1 MAYQVVIPAAG
12 QGKRM
17 GAGRNKLLLTL
28 EGIPV
33 LIHTLMVFE
42 EDEECGGIV
51 LAIHPDD
58 EQPFKQLLAEYGIRK
73 VTHYV
78 HGGKERQDSVYGGVK
93 VLPTDGIVLVH
104 DGARPFIKKE
114 TIHEL
119 VKAAEKDGAA
129 IAAVPV
135 KDTIKK
141 AEDLQVTETIERS
154 SLWAVQ
160 TPQAFRI
167 SVLRKAHEQAAKNEF
182 LGTDDASLVERLPH
196 KVVIIEGDYDNIKL
210 TTPEDV
216 YFAEAI
222 LKKRQNQRK
231 LSF

>member
-17 GAGRNKLLLTL
+17 GAGRNKLFLSLD
-28 EGIPV
+28 GIPV
-33 LIHTLMVFE
+33 LIHTLKVFE
-42 EDEECGGIV
+42 EDGECSGII

-58 EQPFKQLLAEYGIRK
+58 EQAFKQLLMQYGIQK
-73 VTHYV
+73 VTSFVY
-78 HGGKERQDSVYGGVK
+78 GGKERQDSVYGGVK
-93 VLPTDGIVLVH
+93 ALAADGIVLVH
-104 DGARPFIKKE
+104 DGARPFIKQQ

-167 SVLRKAHEQAAKNEF
+167 SVLRKAHEEAAKSDF
-182 LGTDDASLVERLPH
+182 VGTDDASLVERLPH

-222 LKKRQNQRK
+222 LRKRQNQGR

>member
-17 GAGRNKLLLTL
+17 GAGRNKLFLPLD
-28 EGIPV
+28 GIPV
-33 LIHTLMVFE
+33 LIHTLKVFE
-42 EDEECGGIV
+42 EDGECSGIT

-58 EQPFKQLLAEYGIRK
+58 EQAFKQLLMEYGIQK
-73 VTHYV
+73 VISFVY
-78 HGGKERQDSVYGGVK
+78 GGKERQDSVYSGVK
-93 VLPTDGIVLVH
+93 ALAADGIVLVH
-104 DGARPFIKKE
+104 DGARPFIKQQ

-119 VKAAEKDGAA
+119 VKAADKDGAA

-167 SVLRKAHEQAAKNEF
+167 SVLRKAHEEAAKNDF
-182 LGTDDASLVERLPH
+182 VGTDDASLVERLPH

-222 LKKRQNQRK
+222 LRKRQNQGR